1 MNENRSRNHLTD
13 AELFG
18 LAIPAVGSPE
28 ALPSHLSD
36 CLACSR
42 SLHEWKGAVR
52 DVADDMGPL
61 GDRTSEAWT
70 GAQDQTMRAIRRTRF
85 ARPALP
91 LRWGVGVAAALL
103 LFALALPL
111 QRPTAPATPSGPSA
125 SAPDL
130 STQDQADDALLR
142 DVARL
147 ASAEETGGSWSTLVP
162 EPGTANGE
170 EERL

>member
-1 MNENRSRNHLTD
+1 MHVNRSRTHLTD

-42 SLHEWKGAVR
+42 ALSQWKGAVR
-52 DVADDMGPL
+52 ELAGEMGPL
-61 GDRTSEAWT
+61 GDRTREGW
-70 GAQDQTMRAIRRTRF
+70 GDVEDRTMGAIRRTRF
-85 ARPALP
+85 ARPGSR
-91 LRWGVGVAAALL
+91 LRWGVGIAASLL
-103 LFALALPL
+103 LATLAVPL
-111 QRPTAPATPSGPSA
+111 FRSGPPAAPRAWA
-125 SAPDL
+125 SPSEL
-130 STQDQADDALLR
+130 SVEDQTDDALLR

-147 ASAEETGGSWSTLVP
+147 ARAEDTGGSWSALVP
-162 EPGTANGE
+162 EPGTASRE